1 MDAEDLI
8 MIGVLGVD
16 GYYAWYVLSGKV
28 YGDAFAAMLGPV
40 QAPGTYYYPSTGVTE
55 VVGGLS

>member
-1 MDAEDLI
+1 
-8 MIGVLGVD
+8 MIGVLGVV